1 MILDYLKEHTKN
13 IHQELEKDNL
23 AKLIMDHSI
32 SKETYQKLLTQNYYF
47 YQAIEQSLIQKRQL
61 INASLHPF
69 LTNEKSQRLKKD
81 LNYFGCEIERH
92 LPQKKSFK
100 IDSENTA
107 LGALYVSEGSA
118 LGGLMISKQLK
129 NCPHL
134 SFMKEHCFF
143 GTDVSK
149 ILGRWK
155 NFKETVTQNFQDE
168 SIKDEVLKSATKTFE
183 FFGEIMR
190 EGYSLD

>member
-1 MILDYLKEHTKN
+1 MILDYLKENTKN
-13 IHQELEKDNL
+13 IHHQLEKDNL
-23 AKLIMDHSI
+23 AKFIMDHSI
-32 SKETYQKLLTQNYYF
+32 SKDNYLKLLIQNYKF
-47 YQAIEQSLIQKRQL
+47 YHSIELALIQKRHL
-61 INASLHPF
+61 IKTSLHPF

-81 LNYFGCEIERH
+81 LKYLGCEVEDD
-92 LPQKKSFK
+92 LPQNISFQ

-134 SFMKEHCFF
+134 RFMKEHCFF
-143 GTDVSK
+143 GRDVPK

-155 NFKETVTQNFQDE
+155 NFKQTVTQDFQDDT
-168 SIKDEVLKSATKTFE
+168 IKEEVLKSATKTFE
-183 FFGEIMR
+183 FFGEIML
-190 EGYSLD
+190 E

>member
-13 IHQELEKDNL
+13 IHQQLEKDNL
-23 AKLIMDHSI
+23 AKFIMDHSI
-32 SKETYQKLLTQNYYF
+32 SKENYLKLLIQNYKF
-47 YQAIEQSLIQKRQL
+47 YHSIEQALIQKRPL
-61 INASLHPF
+61 INSSLHPF

-81 LNYFGCEIERH
+81 LKYLGWEVEDDLSQNI
-92 LPQKKSFK
+92 SFK
-100 IDSENTA
+100 VDSENAA

-134 SFMKEHCFF
+134 NFMKEHCFF
-143 GTDVSK
+143 GRDVPK
-149 ILGRWK
+149 ILSRWK
-155 NFKETVTQNFQDE
+155 NFKQPVAQNFQDE
-168 SIKDEVLKSATKTFE
+168 TVKDEVLKSATATFE

-190 EGYSLD
+190 E